1 MYESYGCCI
10 WEGYICALGLPYR
23 GSPQPIAEGLI
34 IAPGFVIPPCQAA
47 KLAPYPYS
55 ADISHG
61 DCTCPI
67 WTGWSKGLDA
77 LSHWFIGLVSGHPL
91 TLSGETAPESNWFW
105 ISGCL
110 PGPSAPWLG
119 DASSTSASRFLL
131 TGGPPVCLLCG
142 LVSFTLPCACSGFTT
157 SRESSLL
164 LNSPY
169 QEGLSPLKTLIKL
182 FSIFFT
188 FSSIHCQTSSSRD
201 YWENESVS
209 SWSPIYL

>member
-23 GSPQPIAEGLI
+23 GSPQPIAEGPI
-34 IAPGFVIPPCQAA
+34 IAPGFVIPPWQAA

-77 LSHWFIGLVSGHPL
+77 LSHWFIGLASGHPP

-131 TGGPPVCLLCG
+131 TGGPPSVPSVWISLIYPALCMFKVHDIG
-142 LVSFTLPCACSGFTT
+142 WIITSAQFTIPRGSKPTENSHKTIQHFLHFLINPLP
-157 SRESSLL
+157 
-164 LNSPY
+164 N
-169 QEGLSPLKTLIKL
+169 
-182 FSIFFT
+182 
-188 FSSIHCQTSSSRD
+188 
-201 YWENESVS
+201 
-209 SWSPIYL
+209 

>member
-10 WEGYICALGLPYR
+10 WGGYICALGLPYR
-23 GSPQPIAEGLI
+23 GSPQPIAEGPI

-77 LSHWFIGLVSGHPL
+77 LSHWFIGLVSGHPP

-110 PGPSAPWLG
+110 PGTSAPWLG

-131 TGGPPVCLLCG
+131 LTGAPPPPQYVFCADKSHLPY
-142 LVSFTLPCACSGFTT
+142 LVHVQG
-157 SRESSLL
+157 
-164 LNSPY
+164 SPHRVNHH
-169 QEGLSPLKTLIKL
+169 
-182 FSIFFT
+182 FC
-188 FSSIHCQTSSSRD
+188 SIHHTKR
-201 YWENESVS
+201 V
-209 SWSPIYL
+209 